1 MKPSERG
8 KLIEVFARVGKNWIR
23 ARVRKLDSKASDV
36 RKVSS
41 ICFGFSVLKCSNG
54 LRRSLYYK
62 IPNNIG
68 ILKTVVFSQIMRQVA
83 SKPSFKMSYLKS
95 KDDI

>member
-36 RKVSS
+36 RTASTIS
-41 ICFGFSVLKCSNG
+41 IGFPVLKCPNG
-54 LRRSLYYK
+54 LRRNLYYK

-68 ILKTVVFSQIMRQVA
+68 TVVLSQIMRQVA
-83 SKPSFKMSYLKS
+83 SKPFFKMSYLKS